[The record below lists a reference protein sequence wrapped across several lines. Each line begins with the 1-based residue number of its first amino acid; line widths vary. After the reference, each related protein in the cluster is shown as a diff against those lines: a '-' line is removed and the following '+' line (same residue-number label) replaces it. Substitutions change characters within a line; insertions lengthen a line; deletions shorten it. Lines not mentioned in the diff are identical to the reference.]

1 MIKLLHLIII
11 TLILSCAPQTAMAD
25 DLDYLM
31 DSTDGK
37 QYALKEFI
45 GKGKWT
51 VVKVW
56 SAQCPYCRHELPDVS
71 DFHDAHI
78 DKDAMVVGLAIHL
91 PDYGKPN
98 AKLLKQFAD
107 SYLVEFPLLLVDDEI
122 VRKVIDKPF
131 FGVPVAFIYNPQG
144 KYIKRLD
151 GMVTLEDLEQA
162 IQP

>member
-1 MIKLLHLIII
+1 ML
-11 TLILSCAPQTAMAD
+11 CGVYQQATAE

-37 QYALKEFI
+37 QYALKDFI

-51 VVKVW
+51 IVNVW

-71 DFHDAHI
+71 DFHDEHV
-78 DKDAMVVGLAIHL
+78 DKDAMVVGLTIHL
-91 PDYGKPN
+91 PDYGKPD

-107 SYLVEFPLLLVDDEI
+107 SYIVEFPLLLVDDEI

-131 FGVPVAFIYNPQG
+131 HGVPVAFVYNPQG
-144 KYIKRLD
+144 EFVKRLE
-151 GMVTLEDLEQA
+151 GVVTLEELEQA
-162 IQP
+162 IKH